1 MKPPQKCEIME
12 PQSVK
17 RLTAAVVTRMQDFSS
32 NKPEFEGA
40 NAIRNTEVWAA
51 GEEILSSLPNDLTRL
66 IYLTSIRD
74 YNSGFYRHPV
84 LSRQFDPTGAHR
96 VFEAWHQQVFARLL
110 TISVRKYVEELEGYI
125 RYSRAER
132 QPFITTWKALQAY
145 RAAIPL
151 KAPRHACE
159 IFFLN
164 VKTAL
169 SILEHANRQ
178 PS

>member
-1 MKPPQKCEIME
+1 MHDQNHFESAPAK
-12 PQSVK
+12 
-17 RLTAAVVTRMQDFSS
+17 VTGSS
-32 NKPEFEGA
+32 G
-40 NAIRNTEVWAA
+40 VWAA

-74 YNSGFYRHPV
+74 SNSGTYRHHL
-84 LSRQFDPTGAHR
+84 LSREFDPEEAHS
-96 VFEAWHQQVFARLL
+96 VFEAWHQQVFARLI
-110 TISVRKYVEELEGYI
+110 TSPVPKIVDEIEGYL

-132 QPFITTWKALQAY
+132 ERFIAAWKTLQVY

-151 KAPRHACE
+151 KAPKRARA

-164 VKTAL
+164 VATAL
-169 SILEHANRQ
+169 GILEKRLNRV